1 MVAIEEELLFCC
13 KNNSQLLQGQHWA
26 IYRAK
31 LARGL
36 LWMCKIGKSSFVVVD
51 SVERLCGSG
60 I

>member
-1 MVAIEEELLFCC
+1 MVAIEEELLLCC
-13 KNNSQLLQGQHWA
+13 KNNSHLLQGQYWA
-26 IYRAK
+26 IYRAT
-31 LARGL
+31 LAHGL